1 MLSKELSEAATEV
14 IEILKY
20 TNEKEV
26 SKIPKQ
32 FMSFLRENCS
42 KTYKITEDYSRPFSE
57 INLKPKTEALLGII
71 YLKYW
76 ADEDGKI
83 EFQKK
88 LIKNEEKY
96 SN

>member
-1 MLSKELSEAATEV
+1 MVSKELSEAATEV

-26 SKIPKQ
+26 MKIPKQ
-32 FMSFLRENCS
+32 FIRFLKEICS

-76 ADEDGKI
+76 ADENEKI
-83 EFQKK
+83 EFRKK
-88 LIKNEEKY
+88 LIKNEEEN

>member
-1 MLSKELSEAATEV
+1 MVSKELSEAATEV

-20 TNEKEV
+20 TNKKDV
-26 SKIPKQ
+26 NKIPKE
-32 FMSFLRENCS
+32 FMSFLKENCS
-42 KTYKITEDYSRPFSE
+42 KTYKITDDYSKPFSE

-76 ADEDGKI
+76 ADEEGKR

-88 LIKNEEKY
+88 LKKY
-96 SN
+96 

>member
-1 MLSKELSEAATEV
+1 MVSKELSEAATEV

-32 FMSFLRENCS
+32 FISFLQENCS
-42 KTYKITEDYSRPFSE
+42 KEYKITDDYSRPFTE
-57 INLKPKTEALLGII
+57 IKLKPKTEALLGII

-76 ADEDGKI
+76 ADEEGKK

-88 LIKNEEKY
+88 LKKY
-96 SN
+96 